1 MSAMSDPDVADP
13 KPVIATPS
21 KQPTPP
27 QPRTPLHV
35 PDEENALIEKPD
47 AESGTPPEPAAD

>member
-1 MSAMSDPDVADP
+1 MSDPDVADP